1 MSVNLSY
8 KLYFLKLSTKSYY
21 VMSFSLCRKLAWHFD
36 LPNKFSQLKKF
47 ICVKFS
53 RFVGF
58 GAHVELNQ
66 TGCEASVGPF
76 TANQNQIKKNSKIEK
91 SSDILTISYIIK
103 FYFNDLDGHKHCKCY
118 VHNKEV

>member
-53 RFVGF
+53 RFVRF

-66 TGCEASVGPF
+66 TG
-76 TANQNQIKKNSKIEK
+76 
-91 SSDILTISYIIK
+91 
-103 FYFNDLDGHKHCKCY
+103 
-118 VHNKEV
+118 

>member
-1 MSVNLSY
+1 
-8 KLYFLKLSTKSYY
+8 
-21 VMSFSLCRKLAWHFD
+21 MSFSLCRKLAWHFD
-36 LPNKFSQLKKF
+36 LPNKFSELKKF

-76 TANQNQIKKNSKIEK
+76 TANQNQMKKKIQK
-91 SSDILTISYIIK
+91 LKKLQIFLQLVT
-103 FYFNDLDGHKHCKCY
+103 
-118 VHNKEV
+118 